1 MTTRQEDTV
10 RVNIETML
18 EQLTPPAARLD
29 GYSIYRVPANVD
41 KKHYE
46 PRLVSVGPYH
56 RNKDHLRA
64 MEDRKRLY
72 LLRFLDVDESGHRR
86 GLLLQ
91 DCIDRVR
98 KLEPRARACYFE
110 SPVAGDGGEDGDDHD
125 IFVEMLL
132 LDGCFVLQLF
142 IQWFC
147 GGTDPIFNV
156 GWNLPLLHTDLLMLE
171 NQIPYFVLLALYDA
185 YTHDDDLHRPARPK
199 PSLTSIITAYFSQKE
214 GRHPAATE
222 TVQQEDAIDHL
233 LHLYHSTFVKPPD
246 HLPAKHHHRQR
257 CCCHG
262 GGGGTP
268 APAAKPPRTIRCA
281 KELTLHGVRFV
292 RKTGTSNILDVKF
305 HDGVFEIPRVAVDDS
320 TCTRYMNLVAFEQC
334 RGGDA
339 TAAAEKHLTSYVV
352 LMDYLINTAEDV
364 VILERADVME
374 NKLSN
379 EEAAAVFFNQLRICS
394 YIDYDDHY
402 LAPVYRDV
410 DAFCRRKWPKYK
422 AKFRRDYLNSPWAI
436 VGFCFATTFAVVTFF
451 NTIVNILK
459 TFFHVLH

>member
-1 MTTRQEDTV
+1 MTARQEDTV

-18 EQLTPPAARLD
+18 EQLTTPAARLGD

-41 KKHYE
+41 RKHYE

-56 RNKDHLRA
+56 RSKHHLSA

-72 LLRFLDVDESGHRR
+72 LLRFLDDGGESGHRR

-98 KLEPRARACYFE
+98 ELEPRARACYFE
-110 SPVAGDGGEDGDDHD
+110 SPATGDDGEDDDSD
-125 IFVEMLL
+125 MFVEMLL
-132 LDGCFVLQLF
+132 LDGCFVVQFF
-142 IQWFC
+142 IQWFS
-147 GGTDPIFNV
+147 GVADPIFNV

-171 NQIPYFVLLALYDA
+171 NQIPYFILLALYDA
-185 YTHDDDLHRPARPK
+185 YTHDGDGDLDRPARRPK

-214 GRHPAATE
+214 GRQPAATE
-222 TVQQEDAIDHL
+222 TAQLQEEDDIDHL

-246 HLPAKHHHRQR
+246 HLAARRHH
-257 CCCHG
+257 HG
-262 GGGGTP
+262 GGGG
-268 APAAKPPRTIRCA
+268 KPLRTICCLT
-281 KELTLHGVRFV
+281 ELAMHGVRFV
-292 RKTGTSNILDVKF
+292 PKVGTSNILDVAF
-305 HDGVFEIPRVAVDDS
+305 HDGVFEIPRVAIDDS
-320 TCTRYMNLVAFEQC
+320 TCTRFMNLAAFEQC

-339 TAAAEKHLTSYVV
+339 ATPVAGKHLTSYVV

-374 NKLSN
+374 NNLAN
-379 EEAAAVFFNQLRICS
+379 EEAAAAFFNQLRVCS

-436 VGFCFATTFAVVTFF
+436 VGFYFATTFAVVTFF